1 MLWRDQFMAFFVK
14 PGWLALSAIGLAA
27 TTASIPVFATESV
40 AEPMLPQATVTPLTK
55 PGFFTEPG
63 IAINPL
69 NADQVTAIYQ
79 DNVHIA
85 FSDDAGAHWTDVP
98 KVAPP
103 QWRVSGDVSVTYDN
117 KGHAI
122 ASYMAFNKL
131 GTEDYWAHNAPAG
144 GLYIRRSLDG
154 GKTWENQAHTVIEHL
169 GDHPPPLWEDK
180 PFIVADQSHGPHAGN
195 LYIGWTRWT
204 LTGSEIQ
211 LSRSTDDGLSWS
223 APMEIDAHPGLPR
236 DATGANEGFWGVV
249 GPDSTFYAVWA
260 DTGHIAF
267 TLSKDGGR
275 SFAKARDIIPTA
287 PIMYG
292 MADLDRANGFPQLAI
307 DPRATPG
314 APRGRLYV
322 AWADYRN
329 GGIDVFVSTSVDDGG
344 HWTPAIRVNN
354 DALHNGADHFF
365 PALAVDAMTGAV
377 YVSFYDRRAD
387 PHNRAA
393 IVTLARSTDHG
404 NTFVNYAWTKRAFT
418 MRNAFM
424 GDYSGLAARGGR
436 VYGVWTEHVEAPATA
451 GRAEAEG
458 RKNDN
463 NTVVNVGTAAFH

>member
-1 MLWRDQFMAFFVK
+1 MAFFVK
-14 PGWLALSAIGLAA
+14 PGRLVLGIVCLVAALVPISLFAA
-27 TTASIPVFATESV
+27 DTV
-40 AEPMLPQATVTPLTK
+40 AEPMVPQATVTTLTK

-63 IAINPL
+63 IAISPL
-69 NADQVTAIYQ
+69 DPDKVTAIYQ

-85 FSDDAGAHWTDVP
+85 FSNNAGANWTDVP

-103 QWRVSGDVSVTYDN
+103 EWRVSGDVSITYDN
-117 KGHAI
+117 HGHAI

-154 GKTWENQAHTVIEHL
+154 GKTWESQARTVIEHV

-180 PFIVADQSHGPHAGN
+180 PFIVADQSRGPHAGN

-204 LTGSEIQ
+204 LTGSEIL
-211 LSRSTDDGLSWS
+211 LSRSTDDGVSWS

-249 GPDSTFYAVWA
+249 GPDSAFYAVWA
-260 DTGHIAF
+260 DASHIAF

-275 SFAKARDIIPTA
+275 SFSKARDIIPTA

-292 MADLDRANGFPQLAI
+292 ITDLDRANGFPQLAI
-307 DPRATPG
+307 DPRVTAD
-314 APRGRLYV
+314 APLGRLYV

-329 GGIDVFVSTSVDDGG
+329 GDVDVFLATSVDGG
-344 HWTPAIRVNN
+344 DHWTPAIRVNN
-354 DALHNGADHFF
+354 DPLHNGADHFF
-365 PALAVDAMTGAV
+365 PALAVDPVTGDV

-387 PHNRAA
+387 PRNQAA

-404 NTFVNYAWTKRAFT
+404 NTFVNYAWTKQPFT
-418 MRNAFM
+418 MGNVFM
-424 GDYSGLAARGGR
+424 GDYSGLAARDGH
-436 VYGVWTEHVEAPATA
+436 VYGIWTEHVEASPATGKSETA
-451 GRAEAEG
+451 QQHRA
-458 RKNDN
+458 N
-463 NTVVNVGTAAFH
+463 NTVVNVGMATFH

>member
-1 MLWRDQFMAFFVK
+1 MAFLFK
-14 PGWLALSAIGLAA
+14 PGRLALAAVCLAA
-27 TTASIPVFATESV
+27 TVAPISLFAADTV
-40 AEPMLPQATVTPLTK
+40 AEPMAPQATVTTLTK
-55 PGFFTEPG
+55 PGFFTEPS
-63 IAINPL
+63 IAISPL
-69 NADQVTAIYQ
+69 DPDKVTAIYQ

-85 FSDDAGAHWTDVP
+85 FSGDAGVRWTDVP

-103 QWRVSGDVSVTYDN
+103 EWKVSGDVSVTYDN
-117 KGHAI
+117 RGHAI
-122 ASYMAFNKL
+122 ASYMAFNTL

-154 GKTWENQAHTVIEHL
+154 GKTWESQAHTVIEHL
-169 GDHPPPLWEDK
+169 GDHPPSLWEDK

-204 LTGSEIQ
+204 LTGSEIL
-211 LSRSTDDGLSWS
+211 LSRSTDDGLNWS

-236 DATGANEGFWGVV
+236 DATGANEGFWGVI

-260 DTGHIAF
+260 DTSHIAF

-275 SFAKARDIIPTA
+275 SFAKARDVIPTA

-329 GGIDVFVSTSVDDGG
+329 GGIDVFLSASVDDGD
-344 HWTPAIRVNN
+344 HWAPAVRVNN
-354 DALHNGADHFF
+354 DALNNGADHFF
-365 PALAVDAMTGAV
+365 PALAVDAVTGDV

-393 IVTLARSTDHG
+393 IVTLARSTDYG
-404 NTFVNYAWTKRAFT
+404 RTFVNYAWTKQPFT
-418 MRNAFM
+418 MRNVFM
-424 GDYSGLAARGGR
+424 GDYSGLAAHGGH
-436 VYGVWTEHVEAPATA
+436 VYGVWTEHVEATPVK
-451 GRAEAEG
+451 GKAEAGEG
-458 RKNDN
+458 RRDN
-463 NTVVNVGTAAFH
+463 NTVVDVGVATFR